1 MFGEIISVHLYFTD
15 GCQNAP
21 SRFILFVKTYK
32 LVINRCFCRYYCAVR
47 SSGNIVQNHFHVVFC
62 LNCGI
67 FSVRRFGHK
76 FRFLQ
81 CDIRIDFLLIS
92 PAGINI
98 KLAVWG
104 LNILC
109 KNLACFLCDCPRN
122 RCRIGLILQIVEI
135 KAYIIVLQKK
145 RFTAVKG
152 KCFVLLGRR
161 KNIHRQRANYDAK

>member
-1 MFGEIISVHLYFTD
+1 MYIPN

-21 SRFILFVKTYK
+21 SCFILFVKTYK
-32 LVINRCFCRYYCAVR
+32 LVINRYFCRYYCAVR
-47 SSGNIVQNHFHVVFC
+47 SSGNIVQTYVHVVVC

-67 FSVRRFGHK
+67 FPVRRFRHK
-76 FRFLQ
+76 LRLLQ
-81 CDIRIDFLLIS
+81 CDRRIGCLLIS
-92 PAGINI
+92 SAGINI
-98 KLAVWG
+98 KFAAGG
-104 LNILC
+104 LKILC

-135 KAYIIVLQKK
+135 KAYVIVLQKK